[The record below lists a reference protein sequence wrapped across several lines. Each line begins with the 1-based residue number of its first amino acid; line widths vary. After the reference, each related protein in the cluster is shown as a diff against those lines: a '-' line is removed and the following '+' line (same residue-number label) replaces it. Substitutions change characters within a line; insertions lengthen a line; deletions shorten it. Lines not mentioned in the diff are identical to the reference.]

1 MLLFQSEEHIGRW
14 CTSRDVPRGATMTP
28 DQGWK
33 LARAWYA
40 DKLHP
45 EWRRKTV
52 DEAEAVFKEI
62 GLTASFW
69 SLRP

>member
-1 MLLFQSEEHIGRW
+1 
-14 CTSRDVPRGATMTP
+14 MTP
-28 DQGWK
+28 EQGWE

-52 DEAEAVFKEI
+52 DEAEAVFKEV
-62 GLTASFW
+62 GLTTSFW